1 MMHSSIK
8 LAQELIRFNTVNPP
22 GTERPCAERLAGLL
36 EGAGF
41 AVELIPFGEG
51 RAQILARIGGKPGG
65 LPLGFT
71 GHLDT
76 VPLGAQPWSVDPFA
90 ADIADGKLYGRG
102 ASDMK
107 SGVAA
112 FVIACIALA
121 DRLARTSGVMLVI
134 TAGEETGCSGAEAIV
149 RTNGQLGQV
158 GALVVAEP
166 TGNKPLVGHKGALW
180 LEAETRGVT
189 AHGSMPEKGV
199 NAVYKAA
206 RAVTALQE
214 FDFNVARHD
223 VLGLPTINVGTIQ
236 GGLNINS
243 VPDRA
248 TIGIDIRTIPAQSH
262 AQIREQLTSYLG
274 RDVTLRTLLNAKSVW
289 TDPHHPWISEVFQ
302 VARNVEG
309 IDNDI
314 GAAPYFTDAS
324 ALTPAFGSPPTVII
338 GPGELALAHQTDEY
352 CQVSRIERATEMY
365 TQLVRNWCR
374 I

>member
-1 MMHSSIK
+1 MMHSSIE

-22 GTERPCAERLAGLL
+22 GAERPCAERLAGLL

-51 RAQILARIGGKPGG
+51 RAQILARIGGKPGR
-65 LPLGFT
+65 LPLGLT

-76 VPLGAQPWSVDPFA
+76 VPLGARPWSADPFA

-112 FVIACIALA
+112 FVTACIALA
-121 DRLARTSGVMLVI
+121 DRLARTPGVMMII
-134 TAGEETGCSGAEAIV
+134 TAGEETGCSGAEALV
-149 RTNGQLGQV
+149 GANGTLGQV

-166 TGNKPLVGHKGALW
+166 TGNKALVGHKGALW
-180 LEAETRGVT
+180 LEAETKGVT
-189 AHGSMPEKGV
+189 AHGSMPEKGI

-206 RAVTALQE
+206 RAVAALQE

-223 VLGLPTINVGTIQ
+223 VLGSPTINVGTIQ
-236 GGLNINS
+236 GGFNINS

-248 TIGIDIRTIPAQSH
+248 LIGIDIRTIPAQSH

-274 RDVTLRTLLNAKSVW
+274 QDVTLRTLLDAKSVW
-289 TDPHHPWISEVFQ
+289 TDPSDPWIGEVFQ
-302 VARNVEG
+302 VARNIEG
-309 IDNDI
+309 VGNDV

-324 ALTPAFGSPPTVII
+324 ALTPALGFPPTIII

-352 CQVSRIERATEMY
+352 CLVSRIERAAEIY
-365 TQLVRNWCR
+365 SEIVRNWCG

>member
-1 MMHSSIK
+1 MPSSIE
-8 LAQELIRFNTVNPP
+8 LTQELVRFNTINPP
-22 GTERPCAERLAGLL
+22 GSERACAERLAGLL

-51 RAQILARIGGKPGG
+51 RAQILARLGGTPGK

-71 GHLDT
+71 GHIDT
-76 VPLGAQPWSVDPFA
+76 VPLGTQPWSVDPFA
-90 ADIADGKLYGRG
+90 AEIADGKLYGRG
-102 ASDMK
+102 SSDMK

-112 FVIACIALA
+112 FVTACIACA
-121 DRLARTSGVMLVI
+121 DRLANTPGILLVI
-134 TAGEETGCSGAEAIV
+134 TAGEETGCTGAEALV
-149 RTNGQLGQV
+149 HANGGLGQV

-180 LEAETRGVT
+180 LEAETKGVT

-206 RAVTALQE
+206 RAVAALQD

-223 VLGLPTINVGTIQ
+223 VLGAPTLNVGTIQ

-248 TIGIDIRTIPAQSH
+248 VISIDIRTIPAQNH
-262 AQIREQLTSYLG
+262 AQIRDQLTSYLG
-274 RDVTLRTLLNAKSVW
+274 RDVTLKTLLDAKSIW
-289 TDPHHPWISEVFQ
+289 TDPHHPWVDEVFQ
-302 VARNVEG
+302 VARDVEG
-309 IDNDI
+309 VENGL

-324 ALTPAFGSPPTVII
+324 ALTPALGSPPTVII

-352 CQVSRIERATEMY
+352 CQVSRIERATEIY
-365 TQLVRNWCR
+365 SQLVQNWCR

>member
-1 MMHSSIK
+1 MPSSIE
-8 LAQELIRFNTVNPP
+8 LTQELVRFNTINPP
-22 GTERPCAERLAGLL
+22 GAERPCAERLAGLL

-41 AVELIPFGEG
+41 AVELVPFGEG
-51 RAQILARIGGKPGG
+51 RAQVLARLGGTSSK

-71 GHLDT
+71 GHIDT

-90 ADIADGKLYGRG
+90 ADIADSKLYGRG
-102 ASDMK
+102 SSDMK

-112 FVIACIALA
+112 FVTACIALS
-121 DRLARTSGVMLVI
+121 DRLANTPGVLLVI
-134 TAGEETGCSGAEAIV
+134 TAGEETGCTGAEDLV
-149 RTNGQLGQV
+149 RVNGRLGQV

-189 AHGSMPEKGV
+189 AHGSMPEKGI

-206 RAVTALQE
+206 RAVAALQE

-223 VLGLPTINVGTIQ
+223 VLGAPTLNVGTLH

-248 TIGIDIRTIPAQSH
+248 VIGIDIRTIPAQNH
-262 AQIREQLTSYLG
+262 AQIRAQLTSYLG
-274 RDVTLRTLLNAKSVW
+274 ADVTLKTLLDAKSIW
-289 TDPHHPWISEVFQ
+289 TDPRHPWIDEVIQ
-302 VARNVEG
+302 IARTVEG
-309 IDNDI
+309 VGNDI
-314 GAAPYFTDAS
+314 AAAPYFTDAS
-324 ALTPAFGSPPTVII
+324 ALTSALGLPPTVII

-352 CQVSRIERATEMY
+352 CLVSRIERATEIY
-365 TQLVRNWCR
+365 SQLISNWCR

>member
-134 TAGEETGCSGAEAIV
+134 TAGEETGCSGAEALV